1 MTSPKTINII
11 GNALR
16 KRPAWSADVA
26 QQVER
31 VLGKDEV
38 TGSSPVISS
47 IKEKTRIVYACFFFN
62 QTLADNVLAC
72 FSKLGALV
80 WLCQTWR
87 KQVLCTCIRT
97 KTTLFYV
104 LIYFIYIDKTN
115 KTSFR
120 GPAIYSHLSQQH
132 TFIILLKLLLLIPF
146 YMI

>member
-47 IKEKTRIVYACFFFN
+47 IKEKHAFN
-62 QTLADNVLAC
+62 MRVFL
-72 FSKLGALV
+72 
-80 WLCQTWR
+80 
-87 KQVLCTCIRT
+87 
-97 KTTLFYV
+97 
-104 LIYFIYIDKTN
+104 
-115 KTSFR
+115 
-120 GPAIYSHLSQQH
+120 
-132 TFIILLKLLLLIPF
+132 
-146 YMI
+146 